1 MATTYIHPLKSA
13 KASMIYTELGNGEK
27 KRTHEVEGTTRAAF
41 EVGDMPRDDMAV
53 YAEEVHKRHPLSSY
67 EAFEVRVSF
76 SPDELKA
83 GDTDDEQ
90 IAGEHSYKLCKKLY
104 PNSMCY
110 VTVHNDGKGGCVHA
124 HCLVVNH
131 DEVTGQTLRDNRR
144 HFEVKNAS
152 DELAAEEGLSVI
164 GVPKFERDHRTEPT
178 TWEKRRD
185 RCDGFERRLGDRV
198 QKARDESKSLDE
210 FKHNLSV
217 YGVELMEQ
225 RRMGKDGEEH
235 EAWCYKMMD
244 VYGSKPRKRRRKAK
258 LLADDLTKDSIESYY
273 AEKALESPN
282 KPAED
287 VKPSVVPIEQEK
299 PSEGEYEH
307 PRGDVEPEETYS
319 LLDDYRVDSEDV
331 KGFTDSLESQYRRR
345 AIHDGR
351 DLRRDAIY
359 AQIRLAQKT
368 SIETTE
374 KLQADVDAARAQF
387 KADKAVVDEM
397 KAHRAPSLYGLRQCF
412 KFAGS
417 QKGKAPFERMLD
429 DMFAQMMAELMRQMI
444 EEQRRQ
450 AREEAEKRLYES
462 RKNMWDAEKR
472 LRAANRAID
481 HEMNRT
487 SNRRVSSRMQDV
499 YEADKTAYK
508 TDSEQYE

>member
-1 MATTYIHPLKSA
+1 MATTYIHPLKDA
-13 KASMIYTELGNGEK
+13 KASMIYTELGNGK
-27 KRTHEVEGTTRAAF
+27 KKKMHEVEGTTRAAY

-53 YAEEVHKRHPLSSY
+53 YAEEVQKRHPLSSY

-83 GDTDDEQ
+83 GDADDEQ
-90 IAGEHSYKLCKKLY
+90 MAGEHSYKLCKKLY

-164 GVPKFERDHRTEPT
+164 GTPKFEREKHKEGT
-178 TWEKRRD
+178 TWTKRRES
-185 RCDGFERRLGDRV
+185 CDAFEQRLGDRV
-198 QKARDESKSLDE
+198 QRARDESKSLDE
-210 FKHNLSV
+210 FKHNLGV

-225 RRMGKDGEEH
+225 KRKGKDGEEH

-244 VYGSKPRKRRRKAK
+244 IYGDKPRKRRRKAK

-273 AEKALESPN
+273 AQKEANKALNDQKPN
-282 KPAED
+282 
-287 VKPSVVPIEQEK
+287 VVPIEQAK
-299 PSEGEYEH
+299 PSDGEYEH
-307 PRGDVEPEETYS
+307 PRGDMEPEETYS

-368 SIETTE
+368 PIETTE

-387 KADKAVVDEM
+387 KADKAVVDGM

-487 SNRRVSSRMQDV
+487 SDRRLSSRMQEV
-499 YEADKTAYK
+499 YEADKAAYK